1 MESSNSNSKERELQL
16 TQRLAKQRHSN
27 CMTWFEQLETHLH
40 DLYLLNSPYAVD
52 AFKPAF
58 RSFFGEEHQTFK
70 LKMFHNLDQLRLQ
83 LERENLHGVNAK
95 TCLQALRTQ
104 FKEFLASKG
113 VNATDLLNQG
123 WQQDFED
130 FTRCEPSAYRRELLE
145 NLDTLEAIIH
155 RVVNTYGVLRM
166 KENEVNALK
175 ENGSQLHDE
184 ILHEH
189 QIKSSVKMQSQDIQ
203 INPVQAMDD
212 SLIVSKSSLIE
223 PKNNNAFSK
232 SEIETQMQRQE
243 EKVVIE
249 SSGTKLDKQDTS
261 SSSGN
266 YTTQAVDAD
275 IGPVNDK
282 EPFAELEKHCI
293 SLEISIQQKEESFH
307 SNKPCKNKEYPEF
320 REFFVI
326 NDLKAQLQAKTTL
339 ICDLKNQIK
348 SVKEASNEAKVKNDI
363 DVIETINIELEHSVA
378 KLLAANEQLHK
389 EKEHLKQT
397 YKELYDTIKK
407 TCVQNKD
414 NIDEKNDL
422 SKTVTPHYLPKVRES
437 AAAKP
442 HQVNAPN
449 YSRNSHKESYGS
461 NDMVHAYFLE
471 DARKMTQDKT
481 RIPNHRDMASTRAHC
496 TPNACTPKP
505 RNIYRSS
512 PVSKCSGGMSNGVP
526 LVDHS
531 RNSSFFL
538 DSKQFVCSICHKYIF
553 NTNHD
558 DCITKILNKVNSR
571 AKVQSLKIRNNNPV
585 EPKNHTHKPGRQNG
599 IGQRFSLNKSS
610 AVHEKPHTPRSCLR
624 WKPTGRIF
632 KTVSLRWIPTG
643 KMFTDST
650 TKVDSEPPNGSNDDI
665 TNPYECNQTL
675 YVSAGTSNSS
685 AGTSVNPLKERLRFK
700 PWSSLSNN
708 VWTKQFKP
716 RSSSNDVWTKQFKPR
731 SSSNDVWTKQFK
743 PRSSSND
750 VWTKQ
755 FKPRSSSNDVWTKQ
769 FKPRSS
775 SNDVW
780 TKQFKPRSSSNDVWT
795 KQFKPRSS
803 SNDVWTKQF
812 KPRSSSNDVWTKQFK
827 PRSSSKDVWTKQFRP
842 HPSLLRTVTDWK
854 GKPSLRSTE
863 RSLLHDNIVPKP
875 DLALELGKSISLT
888 EAEEEAV
895 AREVHAT
902 HARIVSGPDPE
913 PMQEDQTGS
922 NSGKLHVSLAGPNP
936 EHMDDEFLATAYP
949 KVHENL
955 KLITDERVI
964 EENPESHS
972 GSMSSM
978 KNLDDTYNF
987 GDQFLYDKPTEDDQ
1001 EKSKVIEE
1009 SDSTIPDPSHQT
1021 VTSTP
1026 PVIAPFT
1033 DVSSTK
1039 PSSLVTPPPINTEA
1053 TTITTSLPEITPF
1066 IALQLRVARLEQEM
1080 SEVKKTDHS
1089 ADVLAS
1095 IKSQVP
1101 TVVDTSHYSWGA
1113 VPFLKCQVTLLP
1125 VPVNFMAP
1133 DHSSSGPVLHEMTSD
1148 QICSDLTPNRQE
1160 TSVDNISIRPISNKQ
1175 KASDYDISGPVPPR
1189 KNVVSLAD
1197 KTDSSQ
1203 KEIKFLFNHFFQEY
1217 FSWNFYSIIFLKN
1230 ILSINVMPEEKQQL
1244 IKQRMHHFDKDEFIN
1259 PFCDT
1264 YHPLEQVI
1272 DNPTNLVL
1280 NRQQLATDRTDMFA
1294 LPVFDRP
1301 QVWELVDKPFG
1312 KTVIK
1317 LKWLWK
1323 NKKRD
1328 EVQTVIRNKA
1338 ILVAKGYAQE
1348 EGTDFEESFALVAR
1362 LEAVRIFVAYAAHK
1376 SFPIYQMEVKMEFL
1390 NGPLKEEVY
1399 FAQPEGFVD
1408 PEHP

>member
-1 MESSNSNSKERELQL
+1 M
-16 TQRLAKQRHSN
+16 QRLVFKHS
-27 CMTWFEQLETHLH
+27 
-40 DLYLLNSPYAVD
+40 
-52 AFKPAF
+52 
-58 RSFFGEEHQTFK
+58 EHK
-70 LKMFHNLDQLRLQ
+70 
-83 LERENLHGVNAK
+83 
-95 TCLQALRTQ
+95 
-104 FKEFLASKG
+104 FKEYSLP
-113 VNATDLLNQG
+113 Q
-123 WQQDFED
+123 
-130 FTRCEPSAYRRELLE
+130 RRELLE
-145 NLDTLEAIIH
+145 NLDTLEAVIH

-166 KENEVNALK
+166 KENELNALK
-175 ENGSQLHDE
+175 ENG
-184 ILHEH
+184 I
-189 QIKSSVKMQSQDIQ
+189 
-203 INPVQAMDD
+203 
-212 SLIVSKSSLIE
+212 SKSSLIE
-223 PKNNNAFSK
+223 PENNNAFSK

-243 EKVVIE
+243 EKVNMREAVDAGLVVTE
-249 SSGTKLDKQDTS
+249 SSGTKPDKQDTS

-266 YTTQAVDAD
+266 YTTAWMQISTSTTKSHLLSYDTHLLETIDSNTTPTSTNMCHRGGEIDQDALL
-275 IGPVNDK
+275 K
-282 EPFAELEKHCI
+282 TELLKTKDME
-293 SLEISIQQKEESFH
+293 F
-307 SNKPCKNKEYPEF
+307 PEF

-326 NDLKAQLQAKTTL
+326 NDLKAQLLARTTL
-339 ICDLKNQIK
+339 ICNLKKQIK
-348 SVKEASNEAKVKNDI
+348 SVKETSNEAKVKNNI

-389 EKEHLKQT
+389 ENEHLKQT
-397 YKELYDTIKK
+397 YKELYDSIKK
-407 TCVQNKD
+407 TRIQNKD
-414 NIDEKNDL
+414 NSESLISQINQKSVENADLKAQIQEKVFANAALNNELRKLKGNIVDSKNHLVVRQPNAFTSERPRISRPRFASQVDEKNDL

-442 HQVNAPN
+442 HQ
-449 YSRNSHKESYGS
+449 
-461 NDMVHAYFLE
+461 
-471 DARKMTQDKT
+471 
-481 RIPNHRDMASTRAHC
+481 DMASTRAHC

-512 PVSKCSGGMSNGVP
+512 PVSKCSGGMSNGKP

-538 DSKQFVCSICHKYIF
+538 DSKQFVCLICHKYIF

-571 AKVQSLKIRNNNPV
+571 AKVQSPKIKNNNPV

-675 YVSAGTSNSS
+675 YEFKEFKSDEHASNDVWTKQFKPRSSSKDVWIKRFKPRSLMSNLLASLQALFLKVKKGVRLPDENVTPHYLPKVRESAAAKPHQVNAPNYSRNSHKESYGSNDMVHAYFLEDARKMTQDKTRIPSHKDMASTRAHCTPNACTPKPRNIYRSSPVSKCSGGMSNGEPLVDHSRNSSFFLDSKQFVCSICHKYIFNTNHDDCITKILNKVNSRAKVQSPKIRNNNPVEPKNHTHKPGRQNGIGQRFSLNKSSAVHEKPHTPRSYLRWKPTGRIFKTVSLRWIPTGKVFIDSTTKVDSEPPNGSNDDITNPYECNQTLYVSAGTSNSS
-685 AGTSVNPLKERLRFK
+685 AGTSVNPLKERLRGIHCI
-700 PWSSLSNN
+700 
-708 VWTKQFKP
+708 
-716 RSSSNDVWTKQFKPR
+716 
-731 SSSNDVWTKQFK
+731 
-743 PRSSSND
+743 
-750 VWTKQ
+750 
-755 FKPRSSSNDVWTKQ
+755 
-769 FKPRSS
+769 
-775 SNDVW
+775 
-780 TKQFKPRSSSNDVWT
+780 
-795 KQFKPRSS
+795 
-803 SNDVWTKQF
+803 
-812 KPRSSSNDVWTKQFK
+812 
-827 PRSSSKDVWTKQFRP
+827 SKF
-842 HPSLLRTVTDWK
+842 PSIYIQLFWNTLTHDAKT
-854 GKPSLRSTE
+854 G

-1101 TVVDTSHYSWGA
+1101 TVVDKYLGTKLDDALLKILERHTADLIEKYSVLPGPESIQNQESEKSPKEIIRIKRDKPTQRRQSGIA
-1113 VPFLKCQVTLLP
+1113 FRDSFIVSKKRSSDSSKKLKGIQT
-1125 VPVNFMAP
+1125 
-1133 DHSSSGPVLHEMTSD
+1133 
-1148 QICSDLTPNRQE
+1148 LTPAKQEAADIMKALKESKKMSKRQPG
-1160 TSVDNISIRPISNKQ
+1160 TRGSN
-1175 KASDYDISGPVPPR
+1175 
-1189 KNVVSLAD
+1189 
-1197 KTDSSQ
+1197 
-1203 KEIKFLFNHFFQEY
+1203 
-1217 FSWNFYSIIFLKN
+1217 
-1230 ILSINVMPEEKQQL
+1230 
-1244 IKQRMHHFDKDEFIN
+1244 
-1259 PFCDT
+1259 
-1264 YHPLEQVI
+1264 
-1272 DNPTNLVL
+1272 
-1280 NRQQLATDRTDMFA
+1280 
-1294 LPVFDRP
+1294 
-1301 QVWELVDKPFG
+1301 
-1312 KTVIK
+1312 
-1317 LKWLWK
+1317 
-1323 NKKRD
+1323 
-1328 EVQTVIRNKA
+1328 
-1338 ILVAKGYAQE
+1338 
-1348 EGTDFEESFALVAR
+1348 EGTSN
-1362 LEAVRIFVAYAAHK
+1362 I
-1376 SFPIYQMEVKMEFL
+1376 
-1390 NGPLKEEVY
+1390 
-1399 FAQPEGFVD
+1399 
-1408 PEHP
+1408 

>member
-113 VNATDLLNQG
+113 
-123 WQQDFED
+123 
-130 FTRCEPSAYRRELLE
+130 RELLE
-145 NLDTLEAIIH
+145 NLDTLKAVIH

-166 KENEVNALK
+166 KENELNALK

-212 SLIVSKSSLIE
+212 SLIISKSSLIE
-223 PKNNNAFSK
+223 PENNNAFIK
-232 SEIETQMQRQE
+232 SEIETQMQRQD
-243 EKVVIE
+243 EKVDIREVVDAGLVVTE
-249 SSGTKLDKQDTS
+249 SSGKKPDKQDTS

-275 IGPVNDK
+275 IGPVNDE
-282 EPFAELEKHCI
+282 EPFAEAQLTALHNILANEQQHTKQSEPNYDTHLLETIDSNTTPTSTNMCHRGGEIDQDALLKTELLKTKDMVDKEIYNELSKRFLQLEKHCI
-293 SLEISIQQKEESFH
+293 SLEIQIQQKEESFQ
-307 SNKPCKNKEYPEF
+307 SNKPCKNQEFPEF

-326 NDLKAQLQAKTTL
+326 NDLKAQLLARTTL
-339 ICDLKNQIK
+339 ICNLKKQIK
-348 SVKEASNEAKVKNDI
+348 SVKETSNEAKVKNNI

-389 EKEHLKQT
+389 ENEHLKQT
-397 YKELYDTIKK
+397 YKELYDSIKK
-407 TCVQNKD
+407 TRIQNKD
-414 NIDEKNDL
+414 NSESLISQINQKSVENADLKAQLQEKVFANAALKNELRKIKGNSVDTKFAKASILGKPPLQPSRNHLVVRQPNAFTSERPRISRPRFASQVDEKNDL

-481 RIPNHRDMASTRAHC
+481 RIPSHKDMASTRAHC

-512 PVSKCSGGMSNGVP
+512 PVSKCSGGMSNGEP

-538 DSKQFVCSICHKYIF
+538 DSKKFICSICHKYIF

-571 AKVQSLKIRNNNPV
+571 AKVQSPKIRNNNPV

-610 AVHEKPHTPRSCLR
+610 AVHEKPHTPRSYLR

-643 KMFTDST
+643 KVFIDST

-685 AGTSVNPLKERLRFK
+685 AGLVLHL
-700 PWSSLSNN
+700 
-708 VWTKQFKP
+708 
-716 RSSSNDVWTKQFKPR
+716 D
-731 SSSNDVWTKQFK
+731 DGIHCI
-743 PRSSSND
+743 
-750 VWTKQ
+750 
-755 FKPRSSSNDVWTKQ
+755 
-769 FKPRSS
+769 
-775 SNDVW
+775 
-780 TKQFKPRSSSNDVWT
+780 
-795 KQFKPRSS
+795 
-803 SNDVWTKQF
+803 
-812 KPRSSSNDVWTKQFK
+812 
-827 PRSSSKDVWTKQFRP
+827 SKF
-842 HPSLLRTVTDWK
+842 PSIYIQLFWNTLTHDAKT
-854 GKPSLRSTE
+854 G

-902 HARIVSGPDPE
+902 HTRIVSESDLEPTQRRQSEAADIMKALKESKKMSKRQPGTGGSNEGTGNILGVLDESTVVSRASSEGTGSKPGVPDEEKLILEWEADVDSEHFDRDDNAGDDNEETKPDPE
-913 PMQEDQTGS
+913 
-922 NSGKLHVSLAGPNP
+922 
-936 EHMDDEFLATAYP
+936 
-949 KVHENL
+949 
-955 KLITDERVI
+955 
-964 EENPESHS
+964 
-972 GSMSSM
+972 
-978 KNLDDTYNF
+978 
-987 GDQFLYDKPTEDDQ
+987 
-1001 EKSKVIEE
+1001 
-1009 SDSTIPDPSHQT
+1009 
-1021 VTSTP
+1021 
-1026 PVIAPFT
+1026 
-1033 DVSSTK
+1033 
-1039 PSSLVTPPPINTEA
+1039 
-1053 TTITTSLPEITPF
+1053 EIY
-1066 IALQLRVARLEQEM
+1066 
-1080 SEVKKTDHS
+1080 K
-1089 ADVLAS
+1089 
-1095 IKSQVP
+1095 
-1101 TVVDTSHYSWGA
+1101 
-1113 VPFLKCQVTLLP
+1113 
-1125 VPVNFMAP
+1125 
-1133 DHSSSGPVLHEMTSD
+1133 
-1148 QICSDLTPNRQE
+1148 
-1160 TSVDNISIRPISNKQ
+1160 
-1175 KASDYDISGPVPPR
+1175 
-1189 KNVVSLAD
+1189 
-1197 KTDSSQ
+1197 
-1203 KEIKFLFNHFFQEY
+1203 
-1217 FSWNFYSIIFLKN
+1217 
-1230 ILSINVMPEEKQQL
+1230 
-1244 IKQRMHHFDKDEFIN
+1244 
-1259 PFCDT
+1259 
-1264 YHPLEQVI
+1264 
-1272 DNPTNLVL
+1272 
-1280 NRQQLATDRTDMFA
+1280 
-1294 LPVFDRP
+1294 
-1301 QVWELVDKPFG
+1301 
-1312 KTVIK
+1312 
-1317 LKWLWK
+1317 
-1323 NKKRD
+1323 
-1328 EVQTVIRNKA
+1328 
-1338 ILVAKGYAQE
+1338 
-1348 EGTDFEESFALVAR
+1348 
-1362 LEAVRIFVAYAAHK
+1362 
-1376 SFPIYQMEVKMEFL
+1376 
-1390 NGPLKEEVY
+1390 
-1399 FAQPEGFVD
+1399 
-1408 PEHP
+1408 

>member
-1 MESSNSNSKERELQL
+1 
-16 TQRLAKQRHSN
+16 
-27 CMTWFEQLETHLH
+27 MTWFEQLETHLH

-145 NLDTLEAIIH
+145 NLDTLEAVIH

-166 KENEVNALK
+166 KENELNALK

-223 PKNNNAFSK
+223 PENNNAFSK

-243 EKVVIE
+243 EKVDMREAVDAGLVVTE
-249 SSGTKLDKQDTS
+249 SSGTKPDKQDTS

-275 IGPVNDK
+275 IGPVNDE
-282 EPFAELEKHCI
+282 EPFAEVQLTALHNILANEQQHTEQSEPNYDTHLLETIDSNTTPTSTNMCHRGGEIDQDALLNAELLKTKDMVCMEVYNELSKRFLQLEKHCI

-407 TCVQNKD
+407 TRVQNKD
-414 NIDEKNDL
+414 NSDSLISQINQKSVENADLKAQIQEKVFANAALKNELRKLKGNIVD
-422 SKTVTPHYLPKVRES
+422 SKFAKASILGKPPLQPSRNHLVVRQPNAFTES

-512 PVSKCSGGMSNGVP
+512 PVFKCSGGISNGVP
-526 LVDHS
+526 LFSPS
-531 RNSSFFL
+531 RSET
-538 DSKQFVCSICHKYIF
+538 I
-553 NTNHD
+553 
-558 DCITKILNKVNSR
+558 IL
-571 AKVQSLKIRNNNPV
+571 

-632 KTVSLRWIPTG
+632 KTVHLRWIPTG
-643 KMFTDST
+643 KVFIDST
-650 TKVDSEPPNGSNDDI
+650 TNVDSKPPNGSNDDI
-665 TNPYECNQTL
+665 TNPYECIQTL

-685 AGTSVNPLKERLRFK
+685 AEITPDGQPCPLTRL
-700 PWSSLSNN
+700 S
-708 VWTKQFKP
+708 
-716 RSSSNDVWTKQFKPR
+716 
-731 SSSNDVWTKQFK
+731 
-743 PRSSSND
+743 
-750 VWTKQ
+750 
-755 FKPRSSSNDVWTKQ
+755 
-769 FKPRSS
+769 
-775 SNDVW
+775 
-780 TKQFKPRSSSNDVWT
+780 
-795 KQFKPRSS
+795 
-803 SNDVWTKQF
+803 
-812 KPRSSSNDVWTKQFK
+812 
-827 PRSSSKDVWTKQFRP
+827 
-842 HPSLLRTVTDWK
+842 
-854 GKPSLRSTE
+854 
-863 RSLLHDNIVPKP
+863 
-875 DLALELGKSISLT
+875 LELGKSNQLT
-888 EAEEEAV
+888 E
-895 AREVHAT
+895 RK
-902 HARIVSGPDPE
+902 G
-913 PMQEDQTGS
+913 
-922 NSGKLHVSLAGPNP
+922 
-936 EHMDDEFLATAYP
+936 FL
-949 KVHENL
+949 
-955 KLITDERVI
+955 
-964 EENPESHS
+964 
-972 GSMSSM
+972 MSP
-978 KNLDDTYNF
+978 
-987 GDQFLYDKPTEDDQ
+987 Q
-1001 EKSKVIEE
+1001 
-1009 SDSTIPDPSHQT
+1009 
-1021 VTSTP
+1021 
-1026 PVIAPFT
+1026 
-1033 DVSSTK
+1033 
-1039 PSSLVTPPPINTEA
+1039 SSLLPQVKELAPSQGFLMRKANLYIS
-1053 TTITTSLPEITPF
+1053 SLSRNLS
-1066 IALQLRVARLEQEM
+1066 LQLSPPTIHIQQSSSVLEM
-1080 SEVKKTDHS
+1080 V
-1089 ADVLAS
+1089 
-1095 IKSQVP
+1095 
-1101 TVVDTSHYSWGA
+1101 SHGSC
-1113 VPFLKCQVTLLP
+1113 CQI
-1125 VPVNFMAP
+1125 
-1133 DHSSSGPVLHEMTSD
+1133 SSGPAPSLMTPGYISSGLYYNLPPRTVSPD
-1148 QICSDLTPNRQE
+1148 PVAIVASRAVDPVGSPSFNPDPTIE
-1160 TSVDNISIRPISNKQ
+1160 DTSITQAELYPSVNPVAGEPSLLKKQDSTYSIRSTNKVALEEYDLKSALFKHMNKNKTANRNPANYHLYHAQMEALIADEDVMDKEVTVKVKDHKRKHDDDDEGPSAGSNQGRSEKRRRPESA
-1175 KASDYDISGPVPPR
+1175 ASGSAQPPPKNDDQSSKKPR
-1189 KNVVSLAD
+1189 KYSFIVS
-1197 KTDSSQ
+1197 KKRSSDSS
-1203 KEIKFLFNHFFQEY
+1203 K
-1217 FSWNFYSIIFLKN
+1217 
-1230 ILSINVMPEEKQQL
+1230 
-1244 IKQRMHHFDKDEFIN
+1244 
-1259 PFCDT
+1259 
-1264 YHPLEQVI
+1264 
-1272 DNPTNLVL
+1272 
-1280 NRQQLATDRTDMFA
+1280 
-1294 LPVFDRP
+1294 
-1301 QVWELVDKPFG
+1301 
-1312 KTVIK
+1312 K
-1317 LKWLWK
+1317 LKGI
-1323 NKKRD
+1323 
-1328 EVQTVIRNKA
+1328 QTLNPAEQEAADIMKA
-1338 ILVAKGYAQE
+1338 
-1348 EGTDFEESFALVAR
+1348 
-1362 LEAVRIFVAYAAHK
+1362 
-1376 SFPIYQMEVKMEFL
+1376 
-1390 NGPLKEEVY
+1390 LKESKKMSKR
-1399 FAQPEGFVD
+1399 
-1408 PEHP
+1408 